1 MSITVLR
8 GGHTQHHWSDTIR
21 QVKTTGDC
29 EAVKISFSMGSSGGI
44 TDVMVLI
51 DAGSF
56 EAICIEM
63 LRSDTSVALHTFAR
77 MITAAL
83 TPDDRKEEAA

>member
-8 GGHTQHHWSDTIR
+8 GGRTQHHWSDTIR
-21 QVKTTGDC
+21 HVKTTGDC

-56 EAICIEM
+56 EAVCIAM
-63 LRSDTSVALHTFAR
+63 MRSDASAALQTFCR

-83 TPDDRKEEAA
+83 TPDDTEEEAA